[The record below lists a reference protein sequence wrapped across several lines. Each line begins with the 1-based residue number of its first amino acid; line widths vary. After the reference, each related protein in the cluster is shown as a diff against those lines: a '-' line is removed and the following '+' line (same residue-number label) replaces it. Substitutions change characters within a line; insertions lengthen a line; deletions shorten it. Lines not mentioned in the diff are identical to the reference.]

1 MTPIS
6 PLLIAGLLAA
16 VALYLLILD
25 QLKVKICRER
35 RSLPS

>member
-1 MTPIS
+1 MRPIS

-25 QLKVKICRER
+25 QLRVLIFR
-35 RSLPS
+35 RFAIR